1 MVHYGHYVF
10 RSPPPLAILDPGI
23 DAVTGQTLF
32 LEGHHQN
39 TAMFA
44 DERAKARTGGFGTL
58 TVAKFYQLF
67 MPLLLIAIGHG
78 VLIRERENKTLG
90 TLMAQGITGPQI
102 MLGKGLALFAM
113 GALLTLPALFLSI
126 YAMFQGEAMGVG
138 FVIYASYVLFLTVW
152 VSLIILISVNVRT
165 RALALGTLLL
175 IWFATSLIIPR
186 MGVAVSSAF
195 MPVDGKF
202 QTDMKM
208 ARDIRALGDGHNAAD
223 PAFAKLKANILAQ
236 YDVEAVEDLP
246 INFRG
251 VAAEFNEKELTDV
264 MNRYAETR
272 MHGERRQSRMLKTLS
287 IISPFVAI
295 DNVSRS
301 LAGTDLS
308 THHRFLREAEAIRY
322 DFVQGLNAVHV
333 TELAYSDDIK
343 RSSDAASEKRT
354 RISADNW
361 SVLDDFRFMPDPA
374 QKRLLRSSFPL
385 MSLILWFLLLAGA
398 SVIKSRR
405 LTP

>member
-1 MVHYGHYVF
+1 
-10 RSPPPLAILDPGI
+10 
-23 DAVTGQTLF
+23 
-32 LEGHHQN
+32 
-39 TAMFA
+39 
-44 DERAKARTGGFGTL
+44 
-58 TVAKFYQLF
+58 
-67 MPLLLIAIGHG
+67 
-78 VLIRERENKTLG
+78 
-90 TLMAQGITGPQI
+90 
-102 MLGKGLALFAM
+102 
-113 GALLTLPALFLSI
+113 
-126 YAMFQGEAMGVG
+126 
-138 FVIYASYVLFLTVW
+138 
-152 VSLIILISVNVRT
+152 
-165 RALALGTLLL
+165 
-175 IWFATSLIIPR
+175 
-186 MGVAVSSAF
+186 
-195 MPVDGKF
+195 
-202 QTDMKM
+202 
-208 ARDIRALGDGHNAAD
+208 
-223 PAFAKLKANILAQ
+223 
-236 YDVEAVEDLP
+236 
-246 INFRG
+246 
-251 VAAEFNEKELTDV
+251 
-264 MNRYAETR
+264 